1 MENSNLVFEQLAAR
15 VDALL
20 ERLAQH
26 ERNEHNYQAQIAAL
40 KQERETLVA
49 RMQEAG
55 ARVNALLDRMAE
67 PVSAPVAPAAPA
79 VVSGGQHEAN

>member
-26 ERNEHNYQAQIAAL
+26 ERNEQNYQAQIAAL
-40 KQERETLVA
+40 KQEREALVA

-55 ARVNALLDRMAE
+55 ARVNALLDRMGE
-67 PVSAPVAPAAPA
+67 PLTAAASSATT
-79 VVSGGQHEAN
+79 GGQHEAN

>member
-1 MENSNLVFEQLAAR
+1 MENSNLVLEQLAAR

-26 ERNEHNYQAQIAAL
+26 ERNERSLRAQIAAL
-40 KQERETLVA
+40 KQEREALVT

-67 PVSAPVAPAAPA
+67 PAPAAPA
-79 VVSGGQHEAN
+79 ATGGHHESN